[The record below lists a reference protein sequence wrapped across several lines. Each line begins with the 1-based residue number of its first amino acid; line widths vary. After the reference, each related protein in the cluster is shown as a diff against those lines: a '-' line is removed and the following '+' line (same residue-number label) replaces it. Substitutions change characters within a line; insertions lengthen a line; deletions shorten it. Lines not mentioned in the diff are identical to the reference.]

1 MRAKIIITGA
11 GSAQSNGVINSLL
24 MTGDEEEIIG
34 LGSDPADLMMCRAH
48 RKYLMPHSGSPEYEK
63 TLLWVLKSEH
73 PKMIHF
79 QHDAELDVALGF
91 LEKIQASGVG
101 LLVPDRDAIKTC
113 VHKYET
119 WLKFRGAGIKVPEN
133 RLLNTENDLKS
144 ALQELG
150 NSEGKI
156 WLRSNAI
163 GGGGK
168 GALPTNNFD
177 EAKEWIDRNNGWGNF
192 IAAELLS
199 TKTVTWLSIWR
210 NGELVVAQSRR
221 RHSWAHSALSL
232 SGVTGVTKVCETCS
246 DPLVDEIGMKS
257 VKAVSMIPNG
267 IYGVDMTYDWNG
279 IPNPTE
285 INISRFFTTIQFF
298 TEAGLNMPK
307 ILKDIVLYNR
317 MPEVMGRVNPLPNG
331 LLWLRAMDCAPLITT
346 QSEMDRTLIRPQETI

>member
-1 MRAKIIITGA
+1 MSAKIIITGA

-24 MTGDEEEIIG
+24 MADGGEEIIG

-48 RKYLMPHSGSPEYEK
+48 RKYLMPHSGSPDYEK
-63 TLLWVLKSEH
+63 SLLSVLNAER
-73 PKMIHF
+73 PQMIHF

-91 LEKIQASGVG
+91 VEKIRATGAG
-101 LLVPDRDAIKTC
+101 LLIPDGDAIKTC
-113 VHKYET
+113 VHKYQT
-119 WLKFRGAGIKVPEN
+119 WVKFRDAGIKVPQN
-133 RLLNTENDLKS
+133 RILNTENDLRM
-144 ALQELG
+144 ALVELG
-150 NSEGKI
+150 NSEEKI

-168 GALPTNNFD
+168 GSLPTNDFN
-177 EAKEWIDRNNGWGNF
+177 EGKEWIDRNAGWGNF

-199 TKTVTWLSIWR
+199 QKTVTWLSIWK

-232 SGVTGVTKVCETCS
+232 SGITGVTKVCETCS
-246 DPLVDEIGMKS
+246 DPMVDDVGMKS
-257 VKAVSMIPNG
+257 VKAVSKIPNG
-267 IYGVDMTYDWNG
+267 IYGVDMTYDWDG

-285 INISRFFTTIQFF
+285 INVSRFFTTIQFF

-331 LLWLRAMDCAPLITT
+331 LLWLRAMDCAPMLTT
-346 QSEMDRTLIRPQETI
+346 QSEMDRTLIRAQATI